1 MILKHHIRANKG
13 CDFYWKTIFSDLLH
27 SEFHQNLA
35 VFTTSNCTE
44 FNQTHSFLE
53 ILKMMLPF
61 KSVLYWRGYGSRIYQ
76 LTGLGESSCVFPIS
90 VTIDTAT
97 SKVALHDVPS
107 FGHSIVFWLLV
118 IFQAFF
124 HSCGDDFSGV
134 SLIYI

>member
-1 MILKHHIRANKG
+1 
-13 CDFYWKTIFSDLLH
+13 
-27 SEFHQNLA
+27 
-35 VFTTSNCTE
+35 
-44 FNQTHSFLE
+44 
-53 ILKMMLPF
+53 MMLPF
-61 KSVLYWRGYGSRIYQ
+61 KSVLYWRGYGSRNYQ
-76 LTGLGESSCVFPIS
+76 LTGFGESSCVFPIS